1 MPISLGFIIVFSFL
15 CRHRKLLLDIFVEII
30 IFNLIM
36 STEINEATIIRII
49 ICSIIS
55 FIYKM

>member
-1 MPISLGFIIVFSFL
+1 MPFSFVLVFSFL

-30 IFNLIM
+30 VFNLIM

-49 ICSIIS
+49 ICSIVS

>member
-1 MPISLGFIIVFSFL
+1 MPLGVIIVFSFL
-15 CRHRKLLLDIFVEII
+15 HRHWKLLLDIFVEII
-30 IFNLIM
+30 VFNLIM

-49 ICSIIS
+49 ICSIVS